1 MPAISPKFVFFEN
14 NKKIPIPIKKGII
27 LSKAGIKLRALSGK
41 KINLQ
46 TIAVV
51 IASAIDCM
59 VLEARDSFSIFLE

>member
-41 KINLQ
+41 KIILQ

-51 IASAIDCM
+51 IP
-59 VLEARDSFSIFLE
+59 